1 MSIGHYGVAPA
12 AKKASLRR
20 AGSRDAVPGSVV
32 AYFRLDRHR
41 TGDDFA
47 WNHPRNPVK
56 LRVLSLFAQSFG
68 GLPLVAYCWRNL
80 FFCPPLK
87 NRGLGGSPAA
97 WRVTGCSTL
106 SRIVPTSRCTR
117 GGDEDRAGTLELL
130 SGDDLGRSRFT
141 SRRTPDLHA
150 YNQAARSDREYRIAS
165 LHFAFANGMP
175 GAIFGPPPPIVKA
188 LALTSLSI

>member
-1 MSIGHYGVAPA
+1 MKAKRIQVFRSCTSLIMIWALSNQLLRGTLGMFIGHYGVAPA

-47 WNHPRNPVK
+47 WNHPRNSVK

-117 GGDEDRAGTLELL
+117 GRRGSGWDFGILIRRRSWSKSVYFSAG
-130 SGDDLGRSRFT
+130 S
-141 SRRTPDLHA
+141 
-150 YNQAARSDREYRIAS
+150 
-165 LHFAFANGMP
+165 
-175 GAIFGPPPPIVKA
+175 
-188 LALTSLSI
+188 